1 MPLHPRAA
9 AAFRT
14 GLSRRSEVPAG
25 VLLALD
31 GLEEGLEVAL
41 AEAEGA
47 VALDQL
53 EEDRGTVAERL
64 GEDLEQ
70 VAVLVAVDQDA
81 ALLQLLD
88 RGPDVADAGAELG
101 VLVVGVRCVEELH
114 AVGAQRVDR

>member
-1 MPLHPRAA
+1 MQRLFVLDYRD
-9 AAFRT
+9 
-14 GLSRRSEVPAG
+14 SEIPPG

-31 GLEEGLEVAL
+31 GLEQGLEVAL

-53 EEDRGTVAERL
+53 EEDGGAVAERL

-88 RGPDVADAGAELG
+88 RGAHVADAGAELG
-101 VLVVGVRCVEELH
+101 VLVVGVRRAQEL
-114 AVGAQRVDR
+114 